1 MLLSLALILL
11 TGLLF
16 SGILNRFKLPGLL
29 GMMIAGMV
37 LGPNGLNWIHPSIL
51 TISKEL
57 RQLALIIILMRAGL
71 SMDLEDLRRI
81 GKPAFL
87 MTFVP
92 ASFELIA
99 ITLLGPLLL
108 HLSILDSAI
117 LGAVLAAVSPAVVV
131 PRMLKL
137 MDENRGTEQKI
148 PHLIMA
154 GASVDD
160 VYVIV
165 LFTAFVA
172 MAQGKGL
179 SIAQFIEV
187 PFSLI
192 TGIVGGFLVGVLL
205 IKLFKQFHM
214 RDTVKVLVLLS
225 ASFLLVTFE
234 SSMGNQFPF
243 SAYIAIMAMG
253 VSILQ
258 RYGIL
263 AARISGKFN
272 KAWVAAELLLFVL
285 VGAAVDIR
293 TVHSAGL
300 NSILLIFLA
309 LGIRMIGVSIA
320 LIPSKLNLKEKLFCG
335 VAYLPKAT
343 VQAAIG
349 GIPLSLGLA
358 SGNVILSVAVLA
370 ILISAPLGAILMDYF
385 APKLLT
391 QKKEA

>member
-11 TGLLF
+11 TGLVF
-16 SGILNRFKLPGLL
+16 SGLLNRLHLPGLL

-51 TISKEL
+51 TVSKEL
-57 RQLALIIILMRAGL
+57 RQLALIIILLRAGL
-71 SMDLEDLRRI
+71 SMDLEDLKRI
-81 GKPAFL
+81 GKPALL

-92 ASFELIA
+92 ASFELVA
-99 ITLLGPLLL
+99 IIILGPLLL
-108 HLSILDSAI
+108 NLSILDSAL

-137 MDENRGTEQKI
+137 MDEHRGTHERI
-148 PHLIMA
+148 PQLIMA

-179 SIAQFIEV
+179 NIAQFIEV

-192 TGIVGGFLVGVLL
+192 TGILGGFGMGLLL
-205 IKLFKQFHM
+205 IKLFKTFHM

-225 ASFLLVTFE
+225 ASFLMVAFE
-234 SSMGNQFPF
+234 TNYSSVFPF
-243 SAYIAIMAMG
+243 SAYLAIMAMG

-258 RYGIL
+258 RYGLL

-272 KAWVAAELLLFVL
+272 KSWVAAELLLFVL

-293 TVHSAGL
+293 SHQSTGL
-300 NSILLIFLA
+300 NSVLILVLA
-309 LGIRMIGVSIA
+309 LGVRMVGVTVA
-320 LIPSKLNLKEKLFCG
+320 LLPSKLKLKEKIFCG

-349 GIPLSLGLA
+349 GIPLSLGFA
-358 SGNVILSVAVLA
+358 SGNIILSMAVLA
-370 ILISAPLGAILMDYF
+370 ILISAPLGAILMDRL

-391 QKKEA
+391 QEKEA